1 MGKKLSHI
9 WDVTPGGG
17 GPGAPPY
24 DDRPIK
30 QDITNLK
37 LKDTQ
42 LEQRINQG
50 DLKDTQLEQK
60 INQVEQTHNLDK
72 GNLELRID
80 NITKTDNNF
89 QVPQSGQT
97 PTQNNH
103 LATKKYVDDKVA
115 QGGGGGGP
123 NPPPFDPTDLQQED
137 LRLQGEIDKTNAK
150 VTTVEQTAN
159 NANQKATDNEQS
171 ITDIENELQNVAKV
185 NTNNTFTGLQT
196 FELAKVARTP
206 GDPDD
211 VVNWGLASTKLSEK
225 AFITKANTFN
235 GVQTF
240 NNGIV
245 STFNATGNTD
255 VPNLGTVKNAV
266 KWPFNQNGTF
276 NYGWKEIKGKK
287 VKQFYYQGA
296 VQFRNG
302 KATFKGG
309 VDLAINPNIYIQLP
323 TGWIRFPFYDIDGL
337 MGKMYITANNE
348 FVLEVPGLNSG
359 QNVKGFVEFTEI

>member
-9 WDVTPGGG
+9 WDVVAGGG

-30 QDITNLK
+30 QDIANLK
-37 LKDTQ
+37 QKDTQ
-42 LEQRINQG
+42 LEQRLTQTEQ
-50 DLKDTQLEQK
+50 KDNQLEQK
-60 INQVEQTHNLDK
+60 INQVEQTHNVDK
-72 GNLELRID
+72 NNLELRMD
-80 NITKTDNNF
+80 NISKTDNNF
-89 QVPQSGQT
+89 QVAQSGQT

-115 QGGGGGGP
+115 QGGGGGGQ
-123 NPPPFDPTDLQQED
+123 PFDPTPLEQED
-137 LRLQGEIDKTNAK
+137 ARLQDEINKTNAK

-159 NANQKATDNEQS
+159 NAMQKATDNEQG
-171 ITDIENELQNVAKV
+171 ITDLENQARNYAKV

-206 GDPDD
+206 GDVDD
-211 VVNWGLASTKLSEK
+211 VVNWGLAQTKLSEK

-240 NNGIV
+240 NNGII
-245 STFNATGNTD
+245 SSFTATGNND

-337 MGKMYITANNE
+337 MGKFYITTNNE
-348 FVLEVPGLNSG
+348 FVLEVPGLNGG